1 MTGTE
6 IVLLIAVFAVI
17 AGVAAFALWHIRDL
31 RARLARSES
40 ALAELATDLESA
52 PIELKSILGDAR
64 RHIIA
69 IEILNPMEVAASQS
83 KLARNLGAVVPELV
97 RAEVTKRAV
106 LELTEQL
113 AANGLQAQVQVHDA
127 R

>member
-6 IVLLIAVFAVI
+6 IALLIAVFAVI
-17 AGVAAFALWHIRDL
+17 AGVAIVALWQIRGL
-31 RARLARSES
+31 RAQLARSQ
-40 ALAELATDLESA
+40 ATLAGLATDLQAA
-52 PIELKSILGDAR
+52 PTELKSVLGDAT

-69 IEILNPMEVAASQS
+69 IEILNPMELAASQS
-83 KLARNLGAVVPELV
+83 KLARNLGAVVPEVV
-97 RAEVTKRAV
+97 RAEVTKRTV

-113 AANGLQAQVQVHDA
+113 AANGVQAQVQVHES